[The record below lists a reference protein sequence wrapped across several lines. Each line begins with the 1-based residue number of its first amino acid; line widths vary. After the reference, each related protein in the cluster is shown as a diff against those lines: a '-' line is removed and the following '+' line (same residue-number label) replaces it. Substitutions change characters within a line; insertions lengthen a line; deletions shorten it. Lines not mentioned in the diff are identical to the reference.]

1 MKKQKCISDPEDIDW
16 EFFWQEKLHKK
27 RRKPKNWDN
36 EADKFS
42 KRSKQDEYQ
51 KKLFSKMRIDKDD
64 TVIDL
69 GCGEGSITIPLSKK
83 VKSIT
88 AVDSSKRMLEILDDK
103 CKAENIDNIKTMKEN
118 LEDVTLKE
126 VGNKDIVLLSRSI
139 NGISP
144 IKDTIN
150 NVNSI
155 ANKYVY
161 ITIFGPKNW
170 KFENDFY
177 ESIGKEKNDFAPYDY
192 LFNIL
197 ISMNIY
203 PNIEN
208 LEIETNRKYKS
219 VQDAMDNG
227 KWQLDTFTKEEK
239 ENLYKYLEKNL
250 RKNNEG
256 MLENPNDKAD
266 WILIWW
272 KK

>member
-1 MKKQKCISDPEDIDW
+1 
-16 EFFWQEKLHKK
+16 
-27 RRKPKNWDN
+27 
-36 EADKFS
+36 
-42 KRSKQDEYQ
+42 
-51 KKLFSKMRIDKDD
+51 MRIDKDD

-219 VQDAMDNG
+219 VQDATDNG
-227 KWQLDTFTKEEK
+227 KWQLNNFTEEEK
-239 ENLYKYLEKNL
+239 EELYKYLEKNL